1 MNFFKCQQ
9 HHYLFQGLLQEE
21 LCHTALKKCSSYI
34 INSMKPHQQQQ
45 MNHMAKNNRQPK
57 NMIKT
62 PSLRR
67 EIQDSKIYRD
77 FVKQVFEEQN
87 EDENV
92 L

>member
-1 MNFFKCQQ
+1 
-9 HHYLFQGLLQEE
+9 
-21 LCHTALKKCSSYI
+21 
-34 INSMKPHQQQQ
+34 MKPHQQQQ
-45 MNHMAKNNRQPK
+45 INHMAKNNRQPK

-87 EDENV
+87 EDEND